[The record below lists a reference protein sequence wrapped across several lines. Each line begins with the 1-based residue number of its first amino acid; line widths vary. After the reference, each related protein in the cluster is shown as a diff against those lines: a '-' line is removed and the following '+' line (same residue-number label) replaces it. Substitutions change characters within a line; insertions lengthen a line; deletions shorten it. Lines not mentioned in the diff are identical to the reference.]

1 QVHWRLAMKR
11 WLLTQLPLLACLL
24 VLVAAEQLV
33 ADTNQSPPAAN
44 NKKAANETRTTDK
57 SPAPRLQSLNPKSP
71 PAPQKYARPPKWP
84 KDVVDT
90 FFPDATAKLVG
101 TRPDYTKATVAA
113 NADSAPN
120 TAASDTAAGTGWSKL
135 IDAETIETEIKRV
148 AQDLN
153 KTVTAPAQFKGG
165 GFKDCRRQFSELAAL
180 FAVTAEYDGDIR
192 WKDAAAQLRNEFARA
207 GRNCKVGT
215 DQTFQEAKQRK
226 QDLSDLVGGT
236 RPKSTSDAETK
247 ADWAQVADRP
257 PLMQRLNIAQQDR
270 LTKWL
275 ASKQEFAAHRDDVK
289 QEAQL
294 VATFADIITRPGFE
308 YADDETYA
316 GYARDL
322 KKSESEVAAAV
333 DLNNYDQARQAL
345 GNASKACASCHE
357 GYRQ

>member
-1 QVHWRLAMKR
+1 LWTLAGAV
-11 WLLTQLPLLACLL
+11 TVSL
-24 VLVAAEQLV
+24 VTITSAEQ
-33 ADTNQSPPAAN
+33 PAA
-44 NKKAANETRTTDK
+44 A
-57 SPAPRLQSLNPKSP
+57 
-71 PAPQKYARPPKWP
+71 QKYARPPKWP

-101 TRPDYTKATVAA
+101 ARPDYAQPAVVADTNSSPSTNGT
-113 NADSAPN
+113 NAV
-120 TAASDTAAGTGWSKL
+120 GGGWSKL
-135 IDAETIETEIKRV
+135 IDAETVETEIKRL
-148 AQDLN
+148 AQDVN
-153 KTVTAPAQFKGG
+153 KSVTAPAQFKGG
-165 GFKDCRRQFSELAAL
+165 GYKDCRRQFSVLAAL
-180 FAVTAEYDGDIR
+180 FAVTAEYDGDVR
-192 WKDAAAQLRNEFARA
+192 WKDAASQLRNEFARA

-236 RPKSTSDAETK
+236 RPKSSSEAETK
-247 ADWAQVADRP
+247 ADWGQVADRP
-257 PLMQRLNIAQQDR
+257 PLMQRVNIAQQDR

-289 QEAQL
+289 HEAQL
-294 VATFADIITRPGFE
+294 IATVADIISRPGFE

-333 DLNNYDQARQAL
+333 DLDNYDQARQAL
-345 GNASKACASCHE
+345 GSASKACASCHE